1 MKSMTKTMAITAVL
15 CSLLVVEKAQSQL
28 ADTPWPM
35 FHRDLQHTG
44 RSPYAGPDTVTTA
57 WVFESN
63 STGEIKSVPAIG
75 SDGTIYLLT
84 ARKFLAINPNGTV
97 KWEYESFIFGD
108 GASPAIG
115 KGGNIFIPITNKG
128 LVAFRPDGTII
139 WQRSLGNSSTLTSSP
154 AINSDGVIYVGS
166 RSDTLYAI
174 NPDGT
179 VRWRYGTGDDIDS
192 SPAIG
197 LDGTIHFASK
207 DGYLYAV
214 RPDGIL
220 KWKYSIGTGI
230 GYRNDSSPT
239 IGPDG
244 TIYYGYYHGPF
255 LEERKF
261 LAITPE
267 GSLKWETGTG
277 NLSFSSP
284 AIGSD
289 STIFLQ
295 ANGFLRVIS
304 PAGENKKGLSLL
316 TASVIRSVVLD
327 ANDIIYV
334 PGRTKLYAVDK
345 LANILWT
352 HDLPYN
358 WDNSVILGKNGWLYA
373 SSSSTTAGKLLA
385 LAPVA
390 KGQIPDLTVSSF
402 SIYPQYGST
411 PGGPIRIGAYVKD
424 IAGTATARCEVA
436 FYYNSK
442 TNLIGTT
449 SVFVPIGDSAFAEV
463 SWQTQGFS
471 TGDYQIIAEIS
482 HADPQESDTTN
493 NTTQTT
499 YRLLPLIQPRI
510 DSAQP
515 GETVW
520 VEPGL
525 YYENIHL
532 RNDITVKSLKGPQV
546 TVIDGRNAAVTV
558 DAAGRNRGAV
568 LEGFT
573 IQNGKGSIITGG
585 GINLDLSSATI
596 RHNIITGNDP
606 YGIWHRGFQEAWI
619 EGNLIINNK
628 ESGFN
633 GNNSQAIFLN
643 NTVVNNPTGLTSIG
657 FYVPTPTITN
667 CIFWGNQNDLG
678 GTARAVYSDIQD
690 GDAGFGNIALDPQ
703 FVDPLAGNYQLQLS
717 SPCLDGGDPTLFDA
731 DGSRSDMGAY
741 PVFQGGGR
749 FGAPVNLRAESADG
763 KIKLQWDSPPPILDV
778 NIDNLVFD
786 TYDLGWAFSLRNT
799 GLGRLNW
806 TATSDQNWLSLLPQ
820 NGATMLGT
828 GQLIALASRKNLEV
842 GEYTGNII
850 ITSNGGEKTIPVT
863 LKVANTPEPGRWSGS
878 GLSFTVSEN
887 MRQISGLSFRK
898 SSGNSSFEFTYNGSI
913 AIASDQTFTVVSGDI
928 TITGKFDT
936 RKTASG
942 TYQIP
947 FPPSPSGTWSASL
960 SGNATEKAAASQAL
974 SGELTSE
981 LQLIA
986 GYNIYRA
993 TASGAYDTVYAT
1005 VAGNKLDYVDAEVR
1019 TNTPYYYIVDA
1030 FSQTGE
1036 LSEKTNEV
1044 GPIEVVTV
1052 GVQEEMNLP
1061 TVFALS
1067 QNYPNPFNPETKIRF
1082 EIPRRGKVRIQIY
1095 NTLGQEVRTLVDNVL
1110 EAGYHEIQW
1119 HGDNDAGRSVGSGI
1133 YIYRM
1138 KAEGFTAQKAM
1149 VFLK

>member
-115 KGGNIFIPITNKG
+115 KGGNIFIPMTNKG

-139 WQRSLGNSSTLTSSP
+139 WQRLLGNSSTLTSSP
-154 AINSDGVIYVGS
+154 VINSDGTIYVGS

-174 NPDGT
+174 NPDGSI
-179 VRWRYGTGDDIDS
+179 RWRYGTGDDIDS

-197 LDGTIHFASK
+197 LDGTIYFASK
-207 DGYLYAV
+207 DGYLYAIHSN
-214 RPDGIL
+214 GTL
-220 KWKYSIGTGI
+220 KWNYFIGGTGVF
-230 GYRNDSSPT
+230 GNQSSPT
-239 IGPDG
+239 IGHDG
-244 TIYYGYYHGPF
+244 TVYCGGQGG
-255 LEERKF
+255 KF
-261 LAITPE
+261 YAITSE
-267 GSLKWETGTG
+267 G
-277 NLSFSSP
+277 NLLWEKTSAGLDYSSP
-284 AIGSD
+284 VLGSD
-289 STIFLQ
+289 STIFVFNAPAVNVGRLR
-295 ANGFLRVIS
+295 AYSSNGVEKWSFELPKARRTRS
-304 PAGENKKGLSLL
+304 PL
-316 TASVIRSVVLD
+316 LD
-327 ANDIIYV
+327 AKEVLFLAGGDKVYV
-334 PGRTKLYAVDK
+334 IDK
-345 LANILWT
+345 LGNRLWT
-352 HDLPYN
+352 YDLPYN

-385 LAPVA
+385 LAPIA
-390 KGQIPDLTVSSF
+390 KDQIPDLTVSSF

-411 PGGPIRIGAYVKD
+411 PGGPIRIGAYIKD
-424 IAGTATARCEVA
+424 IAGTATAGCEVA

-442 TNLIGTT
+442 TNLVGTT

-463 SWQTQGFS
+463 NWQTQGFS
-471 TGDYQIIAEIS
+471 TGDYEIIAEIS
-482 HADPQESDTTN
+482 RANPQESDTTN
-493 NTTQTT
+493 NTAQTT

-525 YYENIHL
+525 YYENIRL
-532 RNDITVKSLKGPQV
+532 RNDITVKSLQGPGV

-585 GINLDLSSATI
+585 GINLDLSSAKI

-643 NTVVNNPTGLTSIG
+643 NTVVTNPTGLTSIG

-690 GDAGFGNIALDPQ
+690 GDAGSGNIALDPQ

-974 SGELTSE
+974 SGELASE
-981 LQLIA
+981 IQLIA

-1005 VAGNKLDYVDAEVR
+1005 VAGNELAYEDTEVR
-1019 TNTPYYYIVDA
+1019 ANTPYYYIVDA

-1052 GVQEEMNLP
+1052 GVQEKMNLP

-1082 EIPRRGKVRIQIY
+1082 EIPRSGKIRIRIY

-1110 EAGYHEIQW
+1110 EAGHHEIQW

-1138 KAEGFTAQKAM
+1138 EAEGFTAQKAM